1 MGRSSRRSRCRGRG
15 RRLWVR
21 RCSWPPGG
29 APPAACGGREAA
41 EQWNLGGAGAPL
53 RRLGFRAA
61 LRGGLVGGE
70 GRGWFKGDGPGISGS
85 GLGKEG
91 RGDHGRRSGLAV
103 PRRVAK
109 GMKLTGGAG
118 LAARGRGD
126 AGGSE
131 LVREENWAAARQAG
145 RARASAWRWAERGR
159 KKGSGWAARESVAR
173 PRGADLRAA
182 RDAGRGERGRR
193 WAALGHAGG
202 KGRGGGLGRFGLLF
216 SGFGWAGFWVPS
228 LFYFYFFSLFLFQTT
243 PKLI

>member
-1 MGRSSRRSRCRGRG
+1 M
-15 RRLWVR
+15 
-21 RCSWPPGG
+21 
-29 APPAACGGREAA
+29 
-41 EQWNLGGAGAPL
+41 

-91 RGDHGRRSGLAV
+91 CGDHGGRSGLAV

-131 LVREENWAAARQAG
+131 LVWE
-145 RARASAWRWAERGR
+145 
-159 KKGSGWAARESVAR
+159 
-173 PRGADLRAA
+173 
-182 RDAGRGERGRR
+182 
-193 WAALGHAGG
+193 
-202 KGRGGGLGRFGLLF
+202 
-216 SGFGWAGFWVPS
+216 
-228 LFYFYFFSLFLFQTT
+228 
-243 PKLI
+243 

>member
-1 MGRSSRRSRCRGRG
+1 MQWRSHLPVAGLGENFRACRGRG
-15 RRLWVR
+15 RRLWAR

-53 RRLGFRAA
+53 RRLGFMAA
-61 LRGGLVGGE
+61 LRGGLVGAE

-159 KKGSGWAARESVAR
+159 KKGSGWAARESVAVLQGLTCG
-173 PRGADLRAA
+173 PRATRAGA
-182 RDAGRGERGRR
+182 RGEG
-193 WAALGHAGG
+193 AGP
-202 KGRGGGLGRFGLLF
+202 R
-216 SGFGWAGFWVPS
+216 
-228 LFYFYFFSLFLFQTT
+228 
-243 PKLI
+243 